1 MAKLSRTAFA
11 RLISYLSHNAGIEFG
26 EFDIENIDAMI
37 TFEEPAKLSDI
48 LPAPKA
54 SAVDVDS
61 LLAAFHDGN
70 RIEAIKAY
78 RALTGYGLKESKDA
92 VERYWVSKPRI
103 YASEFKANLLQKVS
117 EAVHNKDNLL
127 YNMTVHDIANVHD
140 FVNSFDAGD

>member
-11 RLISYLSHNAGIEFG
+11 RLISYLSHNTGIEFA

-61 LLAAFHDGN
+61 LLAAFKDDN
-70 RIEAIKAY
+70 KIEVIKAY
-78 RALTGYGLKESKDA
+78 RTLTGYGLKESKAA
-92 VERYWVSKPRI
+92 VDSYWVSKPRVT
-103 YASEFKANLLQKVS
+103 APEFKHKVLDS
-117 EAVHNKDNLL
+117 TYDYQGSGHILRSFLPDEVL
-127 YNMTVHDIANVHD
+127 TIRD
-140 FVNSFDAGD
+140 FVQSFDAGD

>member
-11 RLISYLSHNAGIEFG
+11 RLISYLSHNAGVEFA

-61 LLAAFHDGN
+61 LLAAFKAGTK
-70 RIEAIKAY
+70 IEAIKAY
-78 RALTGYGLKESKDA
+78 RTLTGYGLKETKDA
-92 VERYWVSKPRI
+92 IESYWVPKPRVT
-103 YASEFKANLLQKVS
+103 APEFKANLLQKVS

-127 YNMTVHDIANVHD
+127 YNMIIHDIGTVRD
-140 FVNSFDAGD
+140 FINSFDAGD